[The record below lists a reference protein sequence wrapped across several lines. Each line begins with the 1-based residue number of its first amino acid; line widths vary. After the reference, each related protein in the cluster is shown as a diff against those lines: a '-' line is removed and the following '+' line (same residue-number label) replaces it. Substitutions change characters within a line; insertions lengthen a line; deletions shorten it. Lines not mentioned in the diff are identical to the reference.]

1 MTATSLFPLC
11 NERLKRKAVIKGMKQ
26 SFHEASRSRV
36 NKLPCEYMCLCAY
49 ERHLRTG
56 TYELW
61 TVC

>member
-11 NERLKRKAVIKGMKQ
+11 KERLKRKAVFKGMEQ
-26 SFHEASRSRV
+26 SFHEASWSRV
-36 NKLPCEYMCLCAY
+36 NKPCEYMCLCAY
-49 ERHLRTG
+49 KRHLRTG